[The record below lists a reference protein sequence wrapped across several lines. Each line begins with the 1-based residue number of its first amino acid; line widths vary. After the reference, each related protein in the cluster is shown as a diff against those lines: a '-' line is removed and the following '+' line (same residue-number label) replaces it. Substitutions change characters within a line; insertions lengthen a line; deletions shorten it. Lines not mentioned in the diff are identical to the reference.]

1 MSERRTQIEG
11 IDDLKK
17 NYLIVFDNCNQPN
30 KVRTFEEIST
40 HIRNDENQDSIYY
53 DGKVIILYLKNIIK
67 NDKIKLEIGDN
78 PEKLK
83 KLLLCF
89 NKSGEELL
97 KEEDSF
103 MNEIGKKV
111 VEFNDSVYDRIA
123 ALESEY
129 LEMKQKKAEKII
141 KEKDEEIAQKN
152 AALAQNK
159 EEIAQK
165 NEVITQK
172 DESLIKSA
180 IALKH
185 AGLSN
190 EEIANITNLSID
202 VIKNLK

>member
-1 MSERRTQIEG
+1 
-11 IDDLKK
+11 
-17 NYLIVFDNCNQPN
+17 
-30 KVRTFEEIST
+30 
-40 HIRNDENQDSIYY
+40 
-53 DGKVIILYLKNIIK
+53 
-67 NDKIKLEIGDN
+67 
-78 PEKLK
+78 
-83 KLLLCF
+83 
-89 NKSGEELL
+89 
-97 KEEDSF
+97 

-141 KEKDEEIAQKN
+141 KEKDKEIAQKN

-159 EEIAQK
+159 EEITQK
-165 NEVITQK
+165 DKEITQKDKEITESKEVITQK

-190 EEIANITNLSID
+190 EEIANITSLSID

>member
-1 MSERRTQIEG
+1 
-11 IDDLKK
+11 
-17 NYLIVFDNCNQPN
+17 
-30 KVRTFEEIST
+30 
-40 HIRNDENQDSIYY
+40 
-53 DGKVIILYLKNIIK
+53 
-67 NDKIKLEIGDN
+67 
-78 PEKLK
+78 
-83 KLLLCF
+83 
-89 NKSGEELL
+89 
-97 KEEDSF
+97 

-141 KEKDEEIAQKN
+141 KEKDEALAQKDKEITKSKEKIAQKD
-152 AALAQNK
+152 K
-159 EEIAQK
+159 E
-165 NEVITQK
+165 ITESK
-172 DESLIKSA
+172 ESLIKSA